1 MKHRKRKGVLVME
14 NQYNYYKPEDNNMDN
29 GSGYGYQQEPQ
40 GPQEPQEPQK
50 PKKPFPKKVVAIALS
65 AVLVGGLAGAAFEGG
80 SYLTGK
86 VLKTD
91 NSSSASSSNKVV
103 SSAQLTTAN
112 SSVTS
117 DISTIVENAMP
128 SIVSITNMSV
138 QKVQSFFGSYQEVPS
153 ESAGSGIIIGQN
165 DSELLVVTNNH
176 VVENSETLTVTFCND
191 ESVEAAVKGTDS
203 ARDLAVVAVPL
214 DSIPDDTMKQIKT
227 AVIGDSDSLK
237 VGEPAIAIGN
247 ALGYGQ
253 SVTTG
258 IISAKER
265 TIDGYDGDY
274 IQTDAAI
281 NPGNSGGALLNINGE
296 LIGINSAKI
305 SDSTVE
311 GMGFAIPISDV
322 SDIIENLMN
331 KETRTKVDE
340 DEQGYLG
347 IKGYDVNETGAQ
359 MYNMPTG
366 VYIAEVTEGGAAEK
380 AGLSK
385 GTIIT
390 AFDGSSVSSMDSLK
404 GQMAYYKAGETVTI
418 TVQVPENNGE
428 YTESKVEVT
437 LTKAPTT
444 TSSK

>member
-40 GPQEPQEPQK
+40 GPQEPQK

-80 SYLTGK
+80 SYLTSK

-176 VVENSETLTVTFCND
+176 VVENSETLTVTFCNE

-203 ARDLAVVAVPL
+203 TRDLAVVAVPL
-214 DSIPDDTMKQIKT
+214 DSIPDDTKDAIKT
-227 AVIGDSDSLK
+227 AVIGDSNALK
-237 VGEPAIAIGN
+237 VGEPTVAIGN

-258 IISAKER
+258 IVSAKER
-265 TIDGYDGDY
+265 QIEGYSGQY

-296 LIGINSAKI
+296 VIGINSAKI

-331 KETRTKVDE
+331 KETRSKVAE
-340 DEQGYLG
+340 AEQGYLG

-390 AFDGSSVSSMDSLK
+390 AFEGSSVSSMDSLK
-404 GQMAYYKAGETVTI
+404 GQMAYYKAGETVTV

>member
-14 NQYNYYKPEDNNMDN
+14 NQYNYYKPEDNNNMDN
-29 GSGYGYQQEPQ
+29 GSGYGYQQ
-40 GPQEPQEPQK
+40 GPQEPQK

-65 AVLVGGLAGAAFEGG
+65 TVLVGGLAGAAFEGG

-103 SSAQLTTAN
+103 SNAQLTTAN

-214 DSIPDDTMKQIKT
+214 DSIPDDTMNQIKT

-390 AFDGSSVSSMDSLK
+390 EFDGSSVSSMDSLK

>member
-1 MKHRKRKGVLVME
+1 MKHRKRKGVLIME
-14 NQYNYYKPEDNNMDN
+14 NQYNYYKPEDNNNMEN
-29 GSGYGYQQEPQ
+29 GNGYGYQ
-40 GPQEPQEPQK
+40 QEPQK
-50 PKKPFPKKVVAIALS
+50 PKKPFPKKAVAIALS
-65 AVLVGGLAGAAFEGG
+65 AVLIGGLAGAAFEGG
-80 SYLTGK
+80 SYLTSKALNG
-86 VLKTD
+86 
-91 NSSSASSSNKVV
+91 NGSSTTSTSSNKVV

-138 QKVQSFFGSYQEVPS
+138 QKVQSFFGGYQEVPS
-153 ESAGSGIIIGQN
+153 ESAGSGIIVGQN
-165 DSELLVVTNNH
+165 DSELLIVTNNH
-176 VVENSETLTVTFCND
+176 VVENSETLTVTFCNE
-191 ESVEAAVKGTDS
+191 ESIEASVKGTDS
-203 ARDLAVVAVPL
+203 TRDLAVVAVPL
-214 DSIPDDTMKQIKT
+214 DSIPDDTMSQIKT
-227 AVIGDSDSLK
+227 AVIGNSDSLK

-265 TIDGYDGDY
+265 SIEGYDGSY

-296 LIGINSAKI
+296 VIGINSAKI

-322 SDIIENLMN
+322 SDIIQNLMN
-331 KETRTKVDE
+331 KETRTKVAE
-340 DEQGYLG
+340 NEQGYLG

-366 VYIAEVTEGGAAEK
+366 VYIAEVTKNGAADK

-390 AFDGSSVSSMDSLK
+390 AFDGNSVTSMDGLK
-404 GQMAYYKAGETVTI
+404 GQLAYYKVGETVTV

-428 YTESKVEVT
+428 YTESEVEVT
-437 LTKAPTT
+437 LTESPSTS

>member
-1 MKHRKRKGVLVME
+1 MKHRKRKGVLIME
-14 NQYNYYKPEDNNMDN
+14 NQYNYYKPEDNNNMDN
-29 GSGYGYQQEPQ
+29 GSGYGYQQ
-40 GPQEPQEPQK
+40 GPQK

-103 SSAQLTTAN
+103 SNAQLTTAN

-214 DSIPDDTMKQIKT
+214 DSIPDDTMNQIKT

-390 AFDGSSVSSMDSLK
+390 EFDGSSVSSMDSLK

>member
-1 MKHRKRKGVLVME
+1 ME
-14 NQYNYYKPEDNNMDN
+14 NQYNYYKPEDNNNMDN
-29 GSGYGYQQEPQ
+29 GNGYGYQQ
-40 GPQEPQEPQK
+40 GPQEPQK

-86 VLKTD
+86 VLGK
-91 NSSSASSSNKVV
+91 NSSSTTSSNKVV
-103 SSAQLTTAN
+103 TNAQLTTAN

-138 QKVQSFFGSYQEVPS
+138 QKVQSFFGGYQEVPS
-153 ESAGSGIIIGQN
+153 ESAGSGIIVGQN
-165 DSELLVVTNNH
+165 DSELLIVTNNH
-176 VVENSETLTVTFCND
+176 VVENSETLTVTFCNE
-191 ESVEAAVKGTDS
+191 ESIEAAVKGTDS

-214 DSIPDDTMKQIKT
+214 DSIPDDTMSQIKT

-258 IISAKER
+258 IVSAKDRSIE
-265 TIDGYDGDY
+265 GYDGSY

-296 LIGINSAKI
+296 VIGINSAKI

-322 SDIIENLMN
+322 SDIIQNLMN
-331 KETRTKVDE
+331 KETRTKVAE

-366 VYIAEVTEGGAAEK
+366 VYIAEVTKDGAAEK

-390 AFDGSSVSSMDSLK
+390 AFDGNSVTSMDSLK
-404 GQMAYYKAGETVTI
+404 GQLAYYKAGETVTI

-428 YTESKVEVT
+428 YTESEVEVT

>member
-14 NQYNYYKPEDNNMDN
+14 NQYNYYKPEDNNNMDN
-29 GSGYGYQQEPQ
+29 GSEYGYQQ
-40 GPQEPQEPQK
+40 GPQEPQK

-138 QKVQSFFGSYQEVPS
+138 QKVKSFFGSYQEVPS

-404 GQMAYYKAGETVTI
+404 GQRAYYKAGETVTI

>member
-1 MKHRKRKGVLVME
+1 MKHKKRKGVLIME
-14 NQYNYYKPEDNNMDN
+14 NQYNYYKPEDNNNMDN
-29 GSGYGYQQEPQ
+29 GYGYQQ
-40 GPQEPQEPQK
+40 GPQEPQK
-50 PKKPFPKKVVAIALS
+50 PKKPFPKKAVAIALS
-65 AVLVGGLAGAAFEGG
+65 AVLIGGLAGAAFEGG
-80 SYLTGK
+80 SYLTSKALNG
-86 VLKTD
+86 
-91 NSSSASSSNKVV
+91 NGSSTTSTSSNKVV

-138 QKVQSFFGSYQEVPS
+138 QKVQSFFGGYQEVPS
-153 ESAGSGIIIGQN
+153 ESAGSGIIVGQN
-165 DSELLVVTNNH
+165 DSELLIVTNNH
-176 VVENSETLTVTFCND
+176 VVENSETLTVTFCNE
-191 ESVEAAVKGTDS
+191 ESIEASVKGTDS
-203 ARDLAVVAVPL
+203 TRDLAVVAVPL
-214 DSIPDDTMKQIKT
+214 DSIPDDTMSQIKT
-227 AVIGDSDSLK
+227 AVIGNSDSLK

-265 TIDGYDGDY
+265 SIEGYDGSY

-296 LIGINSAKI
+296 VIGINSAKI

-322 SDIIENLMN
+322 SDIIQNLMN
-331 KETRTKVDE
+331 KETRTKVAE
-340 DEQGYLG
+340 NEQGYLG

-366 VYIAEVTEGGAAEK
+366 VYIAEVTKNGAADK

-390 AFDGSSVSSMDSLK
+390 AFDGNSVTSMDGLK
-404 GQMAYYKAGETVTI
+404 GQLAYYKVGETVTI

-428 YTESKVEVT
+428 YTESEVEVT
-437 LTKAPTT
+437 LTESPSTS

>member
-1 MKHRKRKGVLVME
+1 MKHRKRKGVLIME
-14 NQYNYYKPEDNNMDN
+14 NQYNYYKPEDNNNMEN
-29 GSGYGYQQEPQ
+29 GYGYQQ
-40 GPQEPQEPQK
+40 GPQEPQK
-50 PKKPFPKKVVAIALS
+50 PKKPFPKKAVAIALS
-65 AVLVGGLAGAAFEGG
+65 AVLIGGLAGAAFEGG
-80 SYLTGK
+80 SYLTSKALNRNG
-86 VLKTD
+86 
-91 NSSSASSSNKVV
+91 SSTTSSNKVV

-138 QKVQSFFGSYQEVPS
+138 QKVQSFFGGYQEVPS
-153 ESAGSGIIIGQN
+153 ESAGSGIIVGQN
-165 DSELLVVTNNH
+165 DSELLIVTNNH
-176 VVENSETLTVTFCND
+176 VVENSETLTVTFCNE
-191 ESVEAAVKGTDS
+191 ESIEAAVKGTDS
-203 ARDLAVVAVPL
+203 SRDLAVVAVPL
-214 DSIPDDTMKQIKT
+214 DSIPDDTMSQIKT
-227 AVIGDSDSLK
+227 AVIGNSDSLK

-265 TIDGYDGDY
+265 SIEGYDGSY

-296 LIGINSAKI
+296 VIGINSAKI

-322 SDIIENLMN
+322 SDIIQNLMN
-331 KETRTKVDE
+331 KETRTKVAE
-340 DEQGYLG
+340 NEQGYLG

-366 VYIAEVTEGGAAEK
+366 VYIAEVTKNGAADK

-390 AFDGSSVSSMDSLK
+390 AFDGNSVTSMDGLK
-404 GQMAYYKAGETVTI
+404 GQLAYYKVGEKVTV

-428 YTESKVEVT
+428 YTESEVEVT
-437 LTKAPTT
+437 LTESPSTS

>member
-1 MKHRKRKGVLVME
+1 MKHRKRKGVLIME
-14 NQYNYYKPEDNNMDN
+14 NQYNYYKPEDNNNMEN
-29 GSGYGYQQEPQ
+29 GNGYGYQQD
-40 GPQEPQEPQK
+40 PQK
-50 PKKPFPKKVVAIALS
+50 PKKPFPKKAVAIALS
-65 AVLVGGLAGAAFEGG
+65 AVLIGGLAGAAFEGG
-80 SYLTGK
+80 SYLTSKALNG
-86 VLKTD
+86 
-91 NSSSASSSNKVV
+91 NGSSTTSTSSNKVV
-103 SSAQLTTAN
+103 SSAQLTTTN

-138 QKVQSFFGSYQEVPS
+138 QKVQSFFGGYQEVPS
-153 ESAGSGIIIGQN
+153 ESAGSGIIVGQN
-165 DSELLVVTNNH
+165 DSELLIVTNNH
-176 VVENSETLTVTFCND
+176 VVENSETLTVTFCNE
-191 ESVEAAVKGTDS
+191 ESIEAAVKGTDS
-203 ARDLAVVAVPL
+203 TRDLAVVAVPL
-214 DSIPDDTMKQIKT
+214 DSIPDDTMSQIKT
-227 AVIGDSDSLK
+227 AVIGNSDSLK

-265 TIDGYDGDY
+265 SIEGYDGSY

-296 LIGINSAKI
+296 VIGINSAKI

-322 SDIIENLMN
+322 SDIIQNLMN
-331 KETRTKVDE
+331 KETRTKVAE
-340 DEQGYLG
+340 NEQGYLG

-366 VYIAEVTEGGAAEK
+366 VYIAEVTKNGAADK

-390 AFDGSSVSSMDSLK
+390 AFDGNSVTSMDGLK
-404 GQMAYYKAGETVTI
+404 GQLAYYKVGETVTI

-428 YTESKVEVT
+428 YTESEVEVT
-437 LTKAPTT
+437 LTESPSTS

>member
-1 MKHRKRKGVLVME
+1 MKHRKRKGVLIME
-14 NQYNYYKPEDNNMDN
+14 NQYNYYKPEDNNNMDN
-29 GSGYGYQQEPQ
+29 GYGYQQ
-40 GPQEPQEPQK
+40 GPQEPQK
-50 PKKPFPKKVVAIALS
+50 PKKPFPKKAVAIALS
-65 AVLVGGLAGAAFEGG
+65 AVLIGGLAGAAFEGG
-80 SYLTGK
+80 SYLTSKALNG
-86 VLKTD
+86 
-91 NSSSASSSNKVV
+91 NGSSTTSTSSNKVV

-138 QKVQSFFGSYQEVPS
+138 QKVQSFFGGYQEVPS
-153 ESAGSGIIIGQN
+153 ESAGSGIIVGQN
-165 DSELLVVTNNH
+165 DSELLIVTNNH
-176 VVENSETLTVTFCND
+176 VVENSETLTVTFCNE
-191 ESVEAAVKGTDS
+191 ESIEASVKGTDS
-203 ARDLAVVAVPL
+203 TRDLAVVAVPL
-214 DSIPDDTMKQIKT
+214 DSIPDDTMSQIKT
-227 AVIGDSDSLK
+227 AVIGNSDSLK

-265 TIDGYDGDY
+265 SIEGYDGSY

-296 LIGINSAKI
+296 VIGINSAKI

-322 SDIIENLMN
+322 SDIIQNLMN
-331 KETRTKVDE
+331 KETRTKVAE
-340 DEQGYLG
+340 NEQGYLG

-366 VYIAEVTEGGAAEK
+366 VYIAEVTKNGAADK

-390 AFDGSSVSSMDSLK
+390 AFDGNSVTSMDGLK
-404 GQMAYYKAGETVTI
+404 GQLAYYKVGETVTV

-428 YTESKVEVT
+428 YTESEVEVT
-437 LTKAPTT
+437 LTKSPSTS

>member
-1 MKHRKRKGVLVME
+1 ME
-14 NQYNYYKPEDNNMDN
+14 NQYNYYKPEDNNNMDN
-29 GSGYGYQQEPQ
+29 GYGYQQ
-40 GPQEPQEPQK
+40 GPQEPQK
-50 PKKPFPKKVVAIALS
+50 PKKPFPKKAVAIALS
-65 AVLVGGLAGAAFEGG
+65 AVLIGGLAGAAFEGG
-80 SYLTGK
+80 SYLTSKALNG
-86 VLKTD
+86 
-91 NSSSASSSNKVV
+91 NGSSTTSTSSNKVV

-138 QKVQSFFGSYQEVPS
+138 QKVQSFFGGYQEVPS
-153 ESAGSGIIIGQN
+153 ESAGSGIIVGQN
-165 DSELLVVTNNH
+165 DSELLIVTNNH
-176 VVENSETLTVTFCND
+176 VVENSETLTVTFCNE
-191 ESVEAAVKGTDS
+191 ESIEAAVKGTDS
-203 ARDLAVVAVPL
+203 TRDLAVVAVPL
-214 DSIPDDTMKQIKT
+214 DSIPDDTMSQIKT
-227 AVIGDSDSLK
+227 AVIGNSDSLK

-265 TIDGYDGDY
+265 SIEGYDGSY

-296 LIGINSAKI
+296 VIGINSAKI

-322 SDIIENLMN
+322 SDIIQNLMN
-331 KETRTKVDE
+331 KETRTKVAE
-340 DEQGYLG
+340 NEQGYLG

-366 VYIAEVTEGGAAEK
+366 VYIAEVTKNGAADK

-390 AFDGSSVSSMDSLK
+390 AFDGNSVTSMDGLK
-404 GQMAYYKAGETVTI
+404 GQLAYYKVGETVTV

-428 YTESKVEVT
+428 YTESEVEVT
-437 LTKAPTT
+437 LTESPSTS

>member
-1 MKHRKRKGVLVME
+1 MKHRKRKGVLIME
-14 NQYNYYKPEDNNMDN
+14 NQYNYYKPEDNNNMEN
-29 GSGYGYQQEPQ
+29 GYGYQQ
-40 GPQEPQEPQK
+40 GPQEPQK
-50 PKKPFPKKVVAIALS
+50 PKKPFPKKAVAIALS
-65 AVLVGGLAGAAFEGG
+65 AVLIGGLAGAAFEGG
-80 SYLTGK
+80 SYLTSKALNG
-86 VLKTD
+86 
-91 NSSSASSSNKVV
+91 NGSSTTSTSSNKVV

-138 QKVQSFFGSYQEVPS
+138 QKVQSFFGGYQEVPS
-153 ESAGSGIIIGQN
+153 ESAGSGIIVGQN
-165 DSELLVVTNNH
+165 DSELLIVTNNH
-176 VVENSETLTVTFCND
+176 VVENSETLTVTFCNE
-191 ESVEAAVKGTDS
+191 ESIEAAVKGTDS
-203 ARDLAVVAVPL
+203 SRDLAVVAVPL
-214 DSIPDDTMKQIKT
+214 DSIPADTMSQIKT
-227 AVIGDSDSLK
+227 AVIGNSDSLK

-265 TIDGYDGDY
+265 SIEGYDGSY

-296 LIGINSAKI
+296 VIGINSAKI

-322 SDIIENLMN
+322 SDIIQNLMN
-331 KETRTKVDE
+331 KETRTKVAE
-340 DEQGYLG
+340 NEQGYLG

-366 VYIAEVTEGGAAEK
+366 VYIAEVTKNGAADK

-390 AFDGSSVSSMDSLK
+390 AFDGNSVTSMDGLK
-404 GQMAYYKAGETVTI
+404 GQLAYYKVGEKVTV

-428 YTESKVEVT
+428 YTESEVEVT
-437 LTKAPTT
+437 LTESPSTS

>member
-1 MKHRKRKGVLVME
+1 ME
-14 NQYNYYKPEDNNMDN
+14 NQYNYYKPEDNNNMEN
-29 GSGYGYQQEPQ
+29 GYGYQQ
-40 GPQEPQEPQK
+40 GPQEPQK
-50 PKKPFPKKVVAIALS
+50 PKKPFPKKAVAIALS
-65 AVLVGGLAGAAFEGG
+65 AVLIGGLAGAAFEGG
-80 SYLTGK
+80 SYLTSKALNG
-86 VLKTD
+86 
-91 NSSSASSSNKVV
+91 NGSSTTSTSSNKVV

-138 QKVQSFFGSYQEVPS
+138 QKVQSFFGGYQEVPS
-153 ESAGSGIIIGQN
+153 ESAGSGIIVGQN
-165 DSELLVVTNNH
+165 DSELLIVTNNH
-176 VVENSETLTVTFCND
+176 VVENSETLTVTFCNE
-191 ESVEAAVKGTDS
+191 ESIEASVKGTDS
-203 ARDLAVVAVPL
+203 TRDLAVVAVPL
-214 DSIPDDTMKQIKT
+214 DSIPDDTMSQIKT
-227 AVIGDSDSLK
+227 AVIGNSDSLK

-265 TIDGYDGDY
+265 SIEGYDGSY

-296 LIGINSAKI
+296 VIGINSAKI

-322 SDIIENLMN
+322 SDIIQNLMN
-331 KETRTKVDE
+331 KETRTKVAE
-340 DEQGYLG
+340 NEQGYLG

-366 VYIAEVTEGGAAEK
+366 VYIAEVTKNGAADK

-390 AFDGSSVSSMDSLK
+390 AFDGNSVTSMDGLK
-404 GQMAYYKAGETVTI
+404 GQLAYYKVGETVTI

-428 YTESKVEVT
+428 YTESEVKVT
-437 LTKAPTT
+437 LTESPSTS

>member
-1 MKHRKRKGVLVME
+1 ME
-14 NQYNYYKPEDNNMDN
+14 NQYNYYKPEDNNNMEN
-29 GSGYGYQQEPQ
+29 GYGYQQ
-40 GPQEPQEPQK
+40 GPQEPQK
-50 PKKPFPKKVVAIALS
+50 PKKPFPKKAVAIALS
-65 AVLVGGLAGAAFEGG
+65 AVLIGGLAGAAFEGG
-80 SYLTGK
+80 SYLTSKALNRNG
-86 VLKTD
+86 
-91 NSSSASSSNKVV
+91 SSTTSSNKVV

-138 QKVQSFFGSYQEVPS
+138 QKVQSFFGGYQEVPS
-153 ESAGSGIIIGQN
+153 ESAGSGIIVGQN
-165 DSELLVVTNNH
+165 DSELLIVTNNH
-176 VVENSETLTVTFCND
+176 VVENSETLTVTFCNE
-191 ESVEAAVKGTDS
+191 ESIEAAVKGTDS
-203 ARDLAVVAVPL
+203 SRDLAVVAVPL
-214 DSIPDDTMKQIKT
+214 DSIPDDTMSQIKT
-227 AVIGDSDSLK
+227 AVIGNSDSLK

-265 TIDGYDGDY
+265 SIEGYDGSY

-296 LIGINSAKI
+296 VIGINSAKI

-322 SDIIENLMN
+322 SDIIQNLMN
-331 KETRTKVDE
+331 KETRTKVAE
-340 DEQGYLG
+340 NEQGYLG

-366 VYIAEVTEGGAAEK
+366 VYIAEVTKNGAADK

-390 AFDGSSVSSMDSLK
+390 AFDGNSVTSMDGLK
-404 GQMAYYKAGETVTI
+404 GQLAYYKVGEKVTV

-428 YTESKVEVT
+428 YTESEVEVT
-437 LTKAPTT
+437 LTESPSTS

>member
-1 MKHRKRKGVLVME
+1 MKHRKRKGVLIME
-14 NQYNYYKPEDNNMDN
+14 NQYNYYKPEDNNNMEN
-29 GSGYGYQQEPQ
+29 GYGYQQ
-40 GPQEPQEPQK
+40 GPQEPQK
-50 PKKPFPKKVVAIALS
+50 PKKPFPKKAVAIALS
-65 AVLVGGLAGAAFEGG
+65 AVLIGGLAGAAFEGG
-80 SYLTGK
+80 SYLTSK
-86 VLKTD
+86 VL
-91 NSSSASSSNKVV
+91 NGNGSSTTSTSSNKVV

-117 DISTIVENAMP
+117 DISTIVENTMP

-138 QKVQSFFGSYQEVPS
+138 QKVQSFFGGYQEVPS
-153 ESAGSGIIIGQN
+153 ESAGSGIIVGQN
-165 DSELLVVTNNH
+165 DSELLIVTNNH
-176 VVENSETLTVTFCND
+176 VVENSETLTVTFCNE
-191 ESVEAAVKGTDS
+191 ESIEAAVKGTDS
-203 ARDLAVVAVPL
+203 SRDLAVVAVPL
-214 DSIPDDTMKQIKT
+214 DSIPDDTMSQIKT
-227 AVIGDSDSLK
+227 AVIGNSDSLK

-265 TIDGYDGDY
+265 SIEGYDGSY

-296 LIGINSAKI
+296 VIGINSAKI

-322 SDIIENLMN
+322 SDIIQNLMN
-331 KETRTKVDE
+331 KETRTKVAE
-340 DEQGYLG
+340 NEQGYLG

-366 VYIAEVTEGGAAEK
+366 VYIAEVTKNGAADK

-390 AFDGSSVSSMDSLK
+390 AFDGNSVTSMDGLK
-404 GQMAYYKAGETVTI
+404 GQLAYYKVGETVTI

-428 YTESKVEVT
+428 YTESEVEVT
-437 LTKAPTT
+437 LTESPSTS

>member
-1 MKHRKRKGVLVME
+1 MKHKPRKGVLIME
-14 NQYNYYKPEDNNMDN
+14 NQYNYYKPEDNNNMDN
-29 GSGYGYQQEPQ
+29 GYGYQQ
-40 GPQEPQEPQK
+40 GPQEPQK
-50 PKKPFPKKVVAIALS
+50 PKKPFPKKAVAIALS
-65 AVLVGGLAGAAFEGG
+65 AVLIGGLAGAAFEGG
-80 SYLTGK
+80 SYLTSKALNG
-86 VLKTD
+86 
-91 NSSSASSSNKVV
+91 NGSSTTSTSSNKVV

-138 QKVQSFFGSYQEVPS
+138 QKVQSFFGGYQEVPS
-153 ESAGSGIIIGQN
+153 ESAGSGIIVGQN
-165 DSELLVVTNNH
+165 DSELLIVTNNH
-176 VVENSETLTVTFCND
+176 VVENSETLTVTFCNE
-191 ESVEAAVKGTDS
+191 ESIEASVKGTDS
-203 ARDLAVVAVPL
+203 TRDLAVVAVPL
-214 DSIPDDTMKQIKT
+214 DSIPDDTMSQIKT
-227 AVIGDSDSLK
+227 AVIGNSDSLK

-265 TIDGYDGDY
+265 SIEGYDGSY

-296 LIGINSAKI
+296 VIGINSAKI

-322 SDIIENLMN
+322 SDIIQNLMN
-331 KETRTKVDE
+331 KETRTKVAE
-340 DEQGYLG
+340 NEQGYLG

-366 VYIAEVTEGGAAEK
+366 VYIAEVTKNGAADK

-390 AFDGSSVSSMDSLK
+390 AFDGNSVTSMDGLK
-404 GQMAYYKAGETVTI
+404 GQLAYYKVGETVTI

-428 YTESKVEVT
+428 YTESEVEVT
-437 LTKAPTT
+437 LTESPSTS

>member
-1 MKHRKRKGVLVME
+1 MKHRKRKGVLIME
-14 NQYNYYKPEDNNMDN
+14 NQYNYYKPEDNNNMDN
-29 GSGYGYQQEPQ
+29 GNGYGYQQ
-40 GPQEPQEPQK
+40 GPQEPQK

-86 VLKTD
+86 VLGK
-91 NSSSASSSNKVV
+91 NSSSTTSSNKVV
-103 SSAQLTTAN
+103 TNAQLTTAN

-138 QKVQSFFGSYQEVPS
+138 QKVQSFFGGYQEVPS
-153 ESAGSGIIIGQN
+153 ESAGSGIIVGQN
-165 DSELLVVTNNH
+165 DSELLIVTNNH
-176 VVENSETLTVTFCND
+176 VVENSETLTVTFCNE
-191 ESVEAAVKGTDS
+191 ESIEAAVKGTDS

-214 DSIPDDTMKQIKT
+214 DSIPDDTMSQIKT

-258 IISAKER
+258 IVSAKDRSIE
-265 TIDGYDGDY
+265 GYDGSY

-296 LIGINSAKI
+296 VIGINSAKI

-322 SDIIENLMN
+322 SDIIQNLMN
-331 KETRTKVDE
+331 KETRTKVAE

-366 VYIAEVTEGGAAEK
+366 VYIAEVTKDGAAEK

-390 AFDGSSVSSMDSLK
+390 AFDGNSVTSMDSLK

-428 YTESKVEVT
+428 YTESEVEVT

-444 TSSK
+444 TTSSK

>member
-14 NQYNYYKPEDNNMDN
+14 NQYNYYKPEDNNNMDN
-29 GSGYGYQQEPQ
+29 GSEYGYQQ
-40 GPQEPQEPQK
+40 GPQEPQK

-437 LTKAPTT
+437 LTKAPTA

>member
-1 MKHRKRKGVLVME
+1 MKHRKRKGVLIME
-14 NQYNYYKPEDNNMDN
+14 NQYNYYKPEDNNNMDN
-29 GSGYGYQQEPQ
+29 GNGYGYQ
-40 GPQEPQEPQK
+40 QEPQK

-86 VLKTD
+86 VLGK
-91 NSSSASSSNKVV
+91 NSSSTTSSNKVV
-103 SSAQLTTAN
+103 TSAQLTTAN

-138 QKVQSFFGSYQEVPS
+138 QKVQSFFGGYQEVPS
-153 ESAGSGIIIGQN
+153 ESAGSGIIVGQN

-176 VVENSETLTVTFCND
+176 VVENSETLTVTFCNE

-214 DSIPDDTMKQIKT
+214 DSIPDDTMSQIKT

-258 IISAKER
+258 IISAKDRSIE
-265 TIDGYDGDY
+265 GYDGSY

-296 LIGINSAKI
+296 VIGINSAKI

-322 SDIIENLMN
+322 SDIIQNLMN
-331 KETRTKVDE
+331 KETRTKVAE

-366 VYIAEVTEGGAAEK
+366 VYIAEVTKDGAAEK

-390 AFDGSSVSSMDSLK
+390 AFDGNSVTSMDSLK
-404 GQMAYYKAGETVTI
+404 GQLAYYKAGETVTI

-428 YTESKVEVT
+428 YTESEVEVT

-444 TSSK
+444 TTSSK

>member
-1 MKHRKRKGVLVME
+1 MKHRKRKGVLIME
-14 NQYNYYKPEDNNMDN
+14 NQYNYYKPEDNNNMDN
-29 GSGYGYQQEPQ
+29 GSGYGYQQ
-40 GPQEPQEPQK
+40 GPQEPQK

-103 SSAQLTTAN
+103 SNAQLTTAN

-214 DSIPDDTMKQIKT
+214 DSIPDDTMNQIKT

-390 AFDGSSVSSMDSLK
+390 EFDGSSVSSMDSLK

>member
-40 GPQEPQEPQK
+40 GPQEPQK
-50 PKKPFPKKVVAIALS
+50 PKKPFPKKIVAIALS

-214 DSIPDDTMKQIKT
+214 DSIPDDTMNQIKT

>member
-1 MKHRKRKGVLVME
+1 ME
-14 NQYNYYKPEDNNMDN
+14 NQYNYYKPEDNNNMDN
-29 GSGYGYQQEPQ
+29 GSGYGYQQ
-40 GPQEPQEPQK
+40 GPQEPQK

-103 SSAQLTTAN
+103 SNAQLTTAN

-214 DSIPDDTMKQIKT
+214 DSIPDDTMNQIKT

-237 VGEPAIAIGN
+237 VGEPAVAIGN

-390 AFDGSSVSSMDSLK
+390 EFDGSSVSSMDSLK

>member
-1 MKHRKRKGVLVME
+1 MKHRKRKGVLIME
-14 NQYNYYKPEDNNMDN
+14 NQYNYYKPEDNNNMDN
-29 GSGYGYQQEPQ
+29 GSGYGYQQ
-40 GPQEPQEPQK
+40 GPQEPQK

-103 SSAQLTTAN
+103 SNAQLTTAN

-214 DSIPDDTMKQIKT
+214 DSIPDDTMNQIKT

-237 VGEPAIAIGN
+237 VGEPAVAIGN

-390 AFDGSSVSSMDSLK
+390 EFDGSSVSSMDSLK

-418 TVQVPENNGE
+418 TVQIPENNGE

>member
-1 MKHRKRKGVLVME
+1 MKHRKRKGVLIME
-14 NQYNYYKPEDNNMDN
+14 NQYNYYKPEDNNNMEN
-29 GSGYGYQQEPQ
+29 GYGYQQ
-40 GPQEPQEPQK
+40 GPQEPQK
-50 PKKPFPKKVVAIALS
+50 PKKPFPKKAVAIALS
-65 AVLVGGLAGAAFEGG
+65 AVLIGGLAGAAFEGG
-80 SYLTGK
+80 SYLTSKALNG
-86 VLKTD
+86 
-91 NSSSASSSNKVV
+91 NGSSTTSSNKVV

-138 QKVQSFFGSYQEVPS
+138 QKVQSFFGGYQEVPS
-153 ESAGSGIIIGQN
+153 ESAGSGIIVGQN
-165 DSELLVVTNNH
+165 DSELLIVTNNH
-176 VVENSETLTVTFCND
+176 VVENSETLTVTFCNE
-191 ESVEAAVKGTDS
+191 ESIEAAVKGTDS
-203 ARDLAVVAVPL
+203 SRDLAVVAVPL
-214 DSIPDDTMKQIKT
+214 DSIPDDTMSQIKT
-227 AVIGDSDSLK
+227 AVIGNSDSLK

-265 TIDGYDGDY
+265 SIEGYDGSY

-296 LIGINSAKI
+296 VIGINSAKI

-322 SDIIENLMN
+322 SDIIQNLMN
-331 KETRTKVDE
+331 KETRTKVAE
-340 DEQGYLG
+340 NEQGYLG

-366 VYIAEVTEGGAAEK
+366 VYIAEVTKNGAADK

-390 AFDGSSVSSMDSLK
+390 AFDGNSVTSKDGLK
-404 GQMAYYKAGETVTI
+404 GQLAYYKVGEKVTV

-428 YTESKVEVT
+428 YTESEVEVT
-437 LTKAPTT
+437 LTESPSTS

>member
-1 MKHRKRKGVLVME
+1 MKHRKRKGVLIME
-14 NQYNYYKPEDNNMDN
+14 NQYNYYKPEDNNNMEN
-29 GSGYGYQQEPQ
+29 GYGYQQ
-40 GPQEPQEPQK
+40 GPQEPQK
-50 PKKPFPKKVVAIALS
+50 PKKPFPKKAVAIALS
-65 AVLVGGLAGAAFEGG
+65 AVLIGGLAGAAFEGG
-80 SYLTGK
+80 SYLTSK
-86 VLKTD
+86 VL
-91 NSSSASSSNKVV
+91 NGNGSSTTSTSSNKVV

-117 DISTIVENAMP
+117 DISTIVDNAMP

-138 QKVQSFFGSYQEVPS
+138 QKVQSFFGGYQEVPS
-153 ESAGSGIIIGQN
+153 ESAGSGIIVGQN
-165 DSELLVVTNNH
+165 DSELLIVTNNH
-176 VVENSETLTVTFCND
+176 VVENSETLTVTFCNE
-191 ESVEAAVKGTDS
+191 ESIEAAVKGTDS
-203 ARDLAVVAVPL
+203 SRDLAVVAVPL
-214 DSIPDDTMKQIKT
+214 DSIPDDTMSQIKT
-227 AVIGDSDSLK
+227 AVIGNSDSLK

-265 TIDGYDGDY
+265 SIEGYDGSY

-296 LIGINSAKI
+296 VIGINSAKI

-322 SDIIENLMN
+322 SDIIQNLMN
-331 KETRTKVDE
+331 KETRTKVAE
-340 DEQGYLG
+340 NEQGYLG

-366 VYIAEVTEGGAAEK
+366 VYIAEVTKNGAADK

-390 AFDGSSVSSMDSLK
+390 AFDGNSVTSMDGLK
-404 GQMAYYKAGETVTI
+404 GQLAYYKVGEKVTV

-428 YTESKVEVT
+428 YTESEVEVT
-437 LTKAPTT
+437 LTESPSTS

>member
-1 MKHRKRKGVLVME
+1 ME
-14 NQYNYYKPEDNNMDN
+14 NQYNYYKPEDNNNMDN
-29 GSGYGYQQEPQ
+29 GYGYQQ
-40 GPQEPQEPQK
+40 GPQEPQK
-50 PKKPFPKKVVAIALS
+50 PKKPFPKKAVAIALS
-65 AVLVGGLAGAAFEGG
+65 AVLIGGLAGAAFEGG
-80 SYLTGK
+80 SYLTSKALNG
-86 VLKTD
+86 
-91 NSSSASSSNKVV
+91 NGSSTTSTSSNKVV

-112 SSVTS
+112 NSVTS

-138 QKVQSFFGSYQEVPS
+138 QKVQSFFGGYQEVPS
-153 ESAGSGIIIGQN
+153 ESAGSGIIVGQN
-165 DSELLVVTNNH
+165 DSELLIVTNNH
-176 VVENSETLTVTFCND
+176 VVENSETLTVTFCNE
-191 ESVEAAVKGTDS
+191 ESIEAAVKGTDS
-203 ARDLAVVAVPL
+203 TRDLAVVAVPL
-214 DSIPDDTMKQIKT
+214 DSIPDDTMSQIKT
-227 AVIGDSDSLK
+227 AVIGNSDSLK

-265 TIDGYDGDY
+265 SIEGYDGSY

-296 LIGINSAKI
+296 VIGINSAKI

-322 SDIIENLMN
+322 SDIIQNLMN
-331 KETRTKVDE
+331 KETRTKVAE
-340 DEQGYLG
+340 NEQGYLG

-366 VYIAEVTEGGAAEK
+366 VYIAEVTKNGAADK

-390 AFDGSSVSSMDSLK
+390 AFDGNSVTSMDGLK
-404 GQMAYYKAGETVTI
+404 GQLAYYKVGETVTI

-428 YTESKVEVT
+428 YTESEVEVT
-437 LTKAPTT
+437 LTESPSTS

>member
-1 MKHRKRKGVLVME
+1 MKHRKRKGVLIME
-14 NQYNYYKPEDNNMDN
+14 NQYNYYKPEDNNNMDN
-29 GSGYGYQQEPQ
+29 GYGYQQ
-40 GPQEPQEPQK
+40 GPQEPQK
-50 PKKPFPKKVVAIALS
+50 PKKPFPKKAVAIALS
-65 AVLVGGLAGAAFEGG
+65 AVLIGGLAGAAFEGG
-80 SYLTGK
+80 SYLTSKALNG
-86 VLKTD
+86 
-91 NSSSASSSNKVV
+91 NGSSTTSTSSNKVV

-138 QKVQSFFGSYQEVPS
+138 QKVQSFFGGYQEVPS
-153 ESAGSGIIIGQN
+153 ESAGSGIIVGQN
-165 DSELLVVTNNH
+165 DSELLIVTNNH
-176 VVENSETLTVTFCND
+176 VVENSETLTVTFCNE
-191 ESVEAAVKGTDS
+191 ESIEASVKGTDS
-203 ARDLAVVAVPL
+203 TRDLAVVAVPL
-214 DSIPDDTMKQIKT
+214 DSIPDDTMSQIKT
-227 AVIGDSDSLK
+227 AVIGNSDSLK

-265 TIDGYDGDY
+265 SIEGYDGSY

-296 LIGINSAKI
+296 VIGINSAKI

-322 SDIIENLMN
+322 SDIIQNLMN
-331 KETRTKVDE
+331 KETRTKVAE
-340 DEQGYLG
+340 NEQGYLG

-366 VYIAEVTEGGAAEK
+366 VYIAEVTKNGAADK

-390 AFDGSSVSSMDSLK
+390 AFDGNSVTSMDGLK
-404 GQMAYYKAGETVTI
+404 GQLAYYKVGETVTI

-428 YTESKVEVT
+428 YTESEVEVT
-437 LTKAPTT
+437 LTESPSTS

>member
-29 GSGYGYQQEPQ
+29 GSEYGYQQEPQ
-40 GPQEPQEPQK
+40 GPQEPQK

-86 VLKTD
+86 VLKKDGT
-91 NSSSASSSNKVV
+91 SSSTNKAVT
-103 SSAQLTTAN
+103 STQLTTAN

-138 QKVQSFFGSYQEVPS
+138 QKVQSFFGGYQEVPR

-214 DSIPDDTMKQIKT
+214 GSIPDDTMNQIKT

-404 GQMAYYKAGETVTI
+404 GQMAYYKAGETVTV

>member
-1 MKHRKRKGVLVME
+1 ME
-14 NQYNYYKPEDNNMDN
+14 NQYNYYKPEDNNNMEN
-29 GSGYGYQQEPQ
+29 GYGYQQ
-40 GPQEPQEPQK
+40 GPQEPQK
-50 PKKPFPKKVVAIALS
+50 PKKPFPKKAVAIALS
-65 AVLVGGLAGAAFEGG
+65 AVLIGGLAGAAFEGG
-80 SYLTGK
+80 SYLTSKALNG
-86 VLKTD
+86 
-91 NSSSASSSNKVV
+91 NGSSTTSTSSNKVV

-138 QKVQSFFGSYQEVPS
+138 QKVQSFFGGYQEVPS
-153 ESAGSGIIIGQN
+153 ESAGSGIIVGQN
-165 DSELLVVTNNH
+165 DSELLIVTNNH
-176 VVENSETLTVTFCND
+176 VVENSETLTVTFCNE
-191 ESVEAAVKGTDS
+191 ESIEAAVKGTDS
-203 ARDLAVVAVPL
+203 TRDLAVVAVPL
-214 DSIPDDTMKQIKT
+214 DSIPDDTMSQIKT
-227 AVIGDSDSLK
+227 AVIGNSDSLK

-265 TIDGYDGDY
+265 SIEGYDGSY

-296 LIGINSAKI
+296 VIGINSAKI

-322 SDIIENLMN
+322 SDIIQNLMN
-331 KETRTKVDE
+331 KETRTKVAE
-340 DEQGYLG
+340 NEQGYLG

-366 VYIAEVTEGGAAEK
+366 VYIAEVTKNGAADK

-390 AFDGSSVSSMDSLK
+390 AFDGNSVTSMDGLK
-404 GQMAYYKAGETVTI
+404 GQLAYYKVGETVTV

-428 YTESKVEVT
+428 YTESEVEVT
-437 LTKAPTT
+437 LTESPSTS

>member
-1 MKHRKRKGVLVME
+1 ME
-14 NQYNYYKPEDNNMDN
+14 NQYNYYKPEDNNNMDN
-29 GSGYGYQQEPQ
+29 GSGYGYQQ
-40 GPQEPQEPQK
+40 GPQEPQKPKK

-103 SSAQLTTAN
+103 SNAQLTTAN

-176 VVENSETLTVTFCND
+176 VVENSETLTVTFSND

-214 DSIPDDTMKQIKT
+214 DSIPDDTMNQIKT

-237 VGEPAIAIGN
+237 VGEPAVAIGN

-390 AFDGSSVSSMDSLK
+390 EFDGSSVSSMDSLK

>member
-1 MKHRKRKGVLVME
+1 MKHRKRKGVLIME
-14 NQYNYYKPEDNNMDN
+14 NQYNYYKPEDNNNMDN
-29 GSGYGYQQEPQ
+29 GYGYQQ
-40 GPQEPQEPQK
+40 GPQEPQK
-50 PKKPFPKKVVAIALS
+50 PKKPFPKKAVAIALS
-65 AVLVGGLAGAAFEGG
+65 AVLIGGLAGAAFEGG
-80 SYLTGK
+80 SYLTSKALNG
-86 VLKTD
+86 
-91 NSSSASSSNKVV
+91 NGSSTTSTSSNKVV

-138 QKVQSFFGSYQEVPS
+138 QKVQSFFGGYQEVPS
-153 ESAGSGIIIGQN
+153 ESAGSGIIVGQN
-165 DSELLVVTNNH
+165 DSELLIVTNNH
-176 VVENSETLTVTFCND
+176 VVENSETLTVTFCNE
-191 ESVEAAVKGTDS
+191 ESIEASVKGTDS
-203 ARDLAVVAVPL
+203 TRDLAVVAVPL
-214 DSIPDDTMKQIKT
+214 DSIPDDTMSQIKT
-227 AVIGDSDSLK
+227 AVIGNSDSLK

-265 TIDGYDGDY
+265 SIEGYDGSY

-296 LIGINSAKI
+296 VIGINSAKI

-322 SDIIENLMN
+322 SDIIQNLMN
-331 KETRTKVDE
+331 KETRTKVAE
-340 DEQGYLG
+340 NEQGYLG

-366 VYIAEVTEGGAAEK
+366 VYIAEVTKNGAADK

-390 AFDGSSVSSMDSLK
+390 AFDGNSVTSMDGLK
-404 GQMAYYKAGETVTI
+404 GQLAYYKVGETVTI

-428 YTESKVEVT
+428 YTESEVEVT
-437 LTKAPTT
+437 LTELPSTS

>member
-1 MKHRKRKGVLVME
+1 ME
-14 NQYNYYKPEDNNMDN
+14 NQYNYYKPEDNNNMEN
-29 GSGYGYQQEPQ
+29 GYGYQQ
-40 GPQEPQEPQK
+40 GPQEPQK
-50 PKKPFPKKVVAIALS
+50 PKKPFPKKAVAIALS
-65 AVLVGGLAGAAFEGG
+65 AVLIGGLAGAAFEGG
-80 SYLTGK
+80 SYLTSK
-86 VLKTD
+86 VL
-91 NSSSASSSNKVV
+91 NGNGSSTTSTSSNKVV

-138 QKVQSFFGSYQEVPS
+138 QKVQSFFGGYQEVPS
-153 ESAGSGIIIGQN
+153 ESAGSGIIVGQN
-165 DSELLVVTNNH
+165 DSELLIVTNNH
-176 VVENSETLTVTFCND
+176 VVENSETLTVTFCNE
-191 ESVEAAVKGTDS
+191 ESIEAAVKGTDS
-203 ARDLAVVAVPL
+203 SRDLAVVAVPL
-214 DSIPDDTMKQIKT
+214 DSIPDDTMSQIKT
-227 AVIGDSDSLK
+227 AVIGNSDSLK

-265 TIDGYDGDY
+265 SIEGYDGSY

-296 LIGINSAKI
+296 VIGINSAKI

-322 SDIIENLMN
+322 SDIIQNLMN
-331 KETRTKVDE
+331 KETRTKVAE
-340 DEQGYLG
+340 NEQGYLG

-366 VYIAEVTEGGAAEK
+366 VYIAEVTKNGAADK

-390 AFDGSSVSSMDSLK
+390 AFDGNSVTSMDGLK
-404 GQMAYYKAGETVTI
+404 GQLAYYKVGEKVTV

-428 YTESKVEVT
+428 YTESEVEVT
-437 LTKAPTT
+437 LTESPSTS

>member
-1 MKHRKRKGVLVME
+1 MKHRKRKGVLIME
-14 NQYNYYKPEDNNMDN
+14 NQYNYYKPEDNNNMDN
-29 GSGYGYQQEPQ
+29 GSGYGYQ
-40 GPQEPQEPQK
+40 QEPQK

-103 SSAQLTTAN
+103 SNAQLTTAN

-214 DSIPDDTMKQIKT
+214 DSIPDDTMNQIKT

-237 VGEPAIAIGN
+237 VGEPAVAIGN

-390 AFDGSSVSSMDSLK
+390 EFDGSSVSSMDSLK

>member
-1 MKHRKRKGVLVME
+1 ME
-14 NQYNYYKPEDNNMDN
+14 NQYNYYKPEDNNNMDN
-29 GSGYGYQQEPQ
+29 GNGYGYQ
-40 GPQEPQEPQK
+40 QEPQK

-86 VLKTD
+86 VLGK
-91 NSSSASSSNKVV
+91 NSSSTTSSNKVV
-103 SSAQLTTAN
+103 TSAQLTTAN

-138 QKVQSFFGSYQEVPS
+138 QKVQSFFGGYQEVPS
-153 ESAGSGIIIGQN
+153 ESAGSGIIVGQN

-176 VVENSETLTVTFCND
+176 VVENSETLTVTFCNE

-214 DSIPDDTMKQIKT
+214 DSIPDDTMSQIKT

-258 IISAKER
+258 IISAKDRSIE
-265 TIDGYDGDY
+265 GYDGSY

-296 LIGINSAKI
+296 VIGINSAKI

-322 SDIIENLMN
+322 SDIIQNLMN
-331 KETRTKVDE
+331 KETRTKVAE

-366 VYIAEVTEGGAAEK
+366 VYIAEVTKDGAAEK

-390 AFDGSSVSSMDSLK
+390 AFDGNSVTSMDSLK
-404 GQMAYYKAGETVTI
+404 GQLAYYKAGETVTI

-428 YTESKVEVT
+428 YTESEVEVT

-444 TSSK
+444 TTSSK

>member
-1 MKHRKRKGVLVME
+1 ME
-14 NQYNYYKPEDNNMDN
+14 NQYNYYKPEDNNNMDN
-29 GSGYGYQQEPQ
+29 GNGYGYQQ
-40 GPQEPQEPQK
+40 GPQEPQK

-86 VLKTD
+86 VLGK
-91 NSSSASSSNKVV
+91 NSSSTTSSNKVV
-103 SSAQLTTAN
+103 TNAQLTTAN

-138 QKVQSFFGSYQEVPS
+138 QKVQSFFGGYQEVPS
-153 ESAGSGIIIGQN
+153 ESAGSGIIVGQN
-165 DSELLVVTNNH
+165 DSELLIVTNNH
-176 VVENSETLTVTFCND
+176 VVENSETLTVTFCNE
-191 ESVEAAVKGTDS
+191 ESIEAAVKGTDS

-214 DSIPDDTMKQIKT
+214 DSIPDDTMSQIKT

-258 IISAKER
+258 IVSAKDRSIE
-265 TIDGYDGDY
+265 GYDGSY

-296 LIGINSAKI
+296 VIGINSAKI

-322 SDIIENLMN
+322 SDIIQNLMN
-331 KETRTKVDE
+331 KETRTKVAE

-366 VYIAEVTEGGAAEK
+366 VYIAEVTKDGAAEK

-390 AFDGSSVSSMDSLK
+390 AFDGNSVTSMDSLK

-428 YTESKVEVT
+428 YTESEVEVT

-444 TSSK
+444 TTSSK

>member
-1 MKHRKRKGVLVME
+1 MKHRKRKGVLIME
-14 NQYNYYKPEDNNMDN
+14 NQYNYYKPEDNNNMDN
-29 GSGYGYQQEPQ
+29 GSGYGYQQ
-40 GPQEPQEPQK
+40 GPQEPQK

-214 DSIPDDTMKQIKT
+214 DSIPDDTMNQIKT

-404 GQMAYYKAGETVTI
+404 GQMAYYKAGETVTV

>member
-1 MKHRKRKGVLVME
+1 MKHRKRKGVLIME
-14 NQYNYYKPEDNNMDN
+14 NQYNYYKPEDNNNMDN
-29 GSGYGYQQEPQ
+29 GSGYGYQQ
-40 GPQEPQEPQK
+40 GPQEPQK

-65 AVLVGGLAGAAFEGG
+65 TVLVGGLAGAAFEGG

-103 SSAQLTTAN
+103 SNAQLTTAN

-214 DSIPDDTMKQIKT
+214 DSIPDDTMNQIKT

>member
-1 MKHRKRKGVLVME
+1 ME
-14 NQYNYYKPEDNNMDN
+14 NQYNYYKPEDNNNMDN
-29 GSGYGYQQEPQ
+29 GNGYGYQQ
-40 GPQEPQEPQK
+40 GPQEPQK

-86 VLKTD
+86 VLGK
-91 NSSSASSSNKVV
+91 NSSSTTSSNKVV
-103 SSAQLTTAN
+103 TSAQLTTAN

-138 QKVQSFFGSYQEVPS
+138 QKVQSFFGGYQEVPS
-153 ESAGSGIIIGQN
+153 ESAGSGIIVGQN

-176 VVENSETLTVTFCND
+176 VVENSETLTVTFCNE

-214 DSIPDDTMKQIKT
+214 DSIPDDTMSQIKT

-258 IISAKER
+258 IISAKDRSIE
-265 TIDGYDGDY
+265 GYDGSY

-296 LIGINSAKI
+296 VIGINSAKI

-322 SDIIENLMN
+322 SDIIQNLMN
-331 KETRTKVDE
+331 KETRTKVAE

-366 VYIAEVTEGGAAEK
+366 VYIAEVTKDGAAEK

-390 AFDGSSVSSMDSLK
+390 AFDGNSVTSMDSLK
-404 GQMAYYKAGETVTI
+404 GQLAYYKAGETVTI

-428 YTESKVEVT
+428 YTESEVEVT

-444 TSSK
+444 TTSSK